1 MSQRRVDKSMWTE
14 MPRTGTSLPGV
25 QPLHRP
31 AHLNQAGA
39 GDGRKR
45 YVYTTDHL
53 GSIREVLLL
62 DGTSGNPTT
71 ATLTARYDYDLW
83 GKRSVLL
90 CPSSSLLSGVLG
102 LSLQSHSAT
111 SLPSPCPKTTI
122 SINRT
127 TSSLFKGLAIQSMRL
142 PFLGP
147 RFLPQS
153 LHASIGRHWSFK
165 MAPSSTRSSARLR
178 RICFSLPP
186 SLASPVGSTCSSS
199 TNRAQTH

>member
-1 MSQRRVDKSMWTE
+1 MVGSATFTRPITWAASGRCCYWTAPAAIPPQPRRQR
-14 MPRTGTSLPGV
+14 GTI
-25 QPLHRP
+25 
-31 AHLNQAGA
+31 
-39 GDGRKR
+39 
-45 YVYTTDHL
+45 TTC
-53 GSIREVLLL
+53 GESAP
-62 DGTSGNPTT
+62 SCF
-71 ATLTARYDYDLW
+71 ARH
-83 GKRSVLL
+83 
-90 CPSSSLLSGVLG
+90 LLSSRGVLG
-102 LSLQSHSAT
+102 LSLQPHSAT

-147 RFLPQS
+147 RSLPQS